1 MFARF
6 QIYVYICTKN
16 LTPSRRN
23 YAQIVGR
30 CVDLR
35 EKKDV

>member
-16 LTPSRRN
+16 ALRTGE
-23 YAQIVGR
+23 IVPCHWGNAWI
-30 CVDLR
+30 
-35 EKKDV
+35 